1 MKPGTE
7 LSVDDPFQEILTEGA
22 ARAHRYLQ
30 TIRERRVGVTQDAL
44 DRLPALGG
52 TLSAQGEDP
61 KSVLQR
67 LDEIGSPATIASMG
81 GRFFG
86 GVIGGAHILWRR

>member
-1 MKPGTE
+1 VKPGTE